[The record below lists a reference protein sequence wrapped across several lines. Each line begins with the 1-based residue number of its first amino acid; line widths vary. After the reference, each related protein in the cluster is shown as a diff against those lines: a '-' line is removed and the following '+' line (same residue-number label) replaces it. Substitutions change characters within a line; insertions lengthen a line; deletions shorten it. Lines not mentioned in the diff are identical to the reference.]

1 MPTFTLSGA
10 VFSGKGQGKRFVE
23 LPWVKRQLTAKT
35 GFAPFAGTLN
45 IRLDEESTKQRVAL
59 EKFEG
64 IEVTPQAGYYPGYL
78 YKATLNGELC
88 FIVIPKV
95 PSYPKNVI
103 EIIAQS
109 DLRKKFGLKDKEKV
123 TVEVTV

>member
-1 MPTFTLSGA
+1 M
-10 VFSGKGQGKRFVE
+10 E

-35 GFAPFAGTLN
+35 GFTPFAGTLN
-45 IRLDEESTKQRVAL
+45 IKLDEESTKQRAVL
-59 EKFEG
+59 EKFAG
-64 IEVTPQAGYYPGYL
+64 IEVKPEAGYCPGFL
-78 YKATLNGELC
+78 YKAMLNGELC
-88 FIVIPKV
+88 YIVIPKV
-95 PSYPKNVI
+95 PSYPKNVL

>member
-1 MPTFTLSGA
+1 MPTINLSGT

-23 LPWVKRQLTAKT
+23 LPWVKRQLTEKT
-35 GFAPFAGTLN
+35 GFTPFAGTLN
-45 IRLDEESTKQRVAL
+45 IKLDEESTKQRVVL

-64 IEVTPQAGYYPGYL
+64 IEVKPEAGYYPGFL

-88 FIVIPKV
+88 YIVIPKV
-95 PSYPKNVI
+95 PSYPENVL
-103 EIIAQS
+103 EIIAQN